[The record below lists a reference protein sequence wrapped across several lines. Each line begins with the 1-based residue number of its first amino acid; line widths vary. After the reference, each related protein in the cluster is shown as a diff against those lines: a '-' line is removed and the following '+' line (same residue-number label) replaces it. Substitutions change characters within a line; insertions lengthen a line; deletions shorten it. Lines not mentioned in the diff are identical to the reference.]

1 MTKNEFEEVLKEIEI
16 ISIKKVTTY
25 KAGLIVALSLLMATL
40 VSTFIV
46 LVLPLHRIFLNIV
59 FAGGMVA
66 GIYNL
71 SVELLSPKWH
81 LHWFIK
87 VPVDFKGWRILY
99 LISKCITYDR
109 DKNLIVLQFDEEIE
123 PQLEKELLKLIKTRK
138 SQD

>member
-1 MTKNEFEEVLKEIEI
+1 
-16 ISIKKVTTY
+16 
-25 KAGLIVALSLLMATL
+25 
-40 VSTFIV
+40 
-46 LVLPLHRIFLNIV
+46 
-59 FAGGMVA
+59 MVA

-81 LHWFIK
+81 LHWSIK

-99 LISKCITYDR
+99 LISKCIAYDR

-123 PQLEKELLKLIKTRK
+123 PQLEKELLKIIKTQR